1 MLDTNR
7 NYPDSNNCGGAAL
20 VLTLVS
26 NIASF
31 LLSPILSILF
41 APFVFIGVALPKFM
55 YRDFFVGQ
63 IIKGFTAWS
72 FMYTYGTG
80 FPYWV

>member
-31 LLSPILSILF
+31 LLSPILSIVF